1 MKNKISSLLF
11 GLFLIL
17 AGGYALAIQLG
28 YIQNLAEQ
36 TWMVVFAAASILF
49 WIIYFV
55 SGIRNW
61 GWLFPACIFA
71 ALAGTLYIV
80 DSAIRDEWIATI
92 ILCSVAIPFVIGY
105 LLDRSRW
112 GLLIPAYVLGFVAF
126 IPSLSTAI
134 AGQWVGSFIVVMI
147 GLPFLVVYLVA
158 PKAWW
163 AIFPAG
169 SLLSV
174 GVMIAL
180 TSLSLGFDAGTF
192 AVGVMFLGLALTFWL
207 VWLRRAKIPTSWAK
221 YLALVMICLAFVLF
235 MITAGFE
242 FFWPLALIIA
252 GLVMLLFSLR
262 PKHTK
267 DKEAFQ
273 KSKGDDSN
281 S

>member
-1 MKNKISSLLF
+1 MDRRWF
-11 GLFLIL
+11 E
-17 AGGYALAIQLG
+17 AGAH
-28 YIQNLAEQ
+28 
-36 TWMVVFAAASILF
+36 
-49 WIIYFV
+49 
-55 SGIRNW
+55 R
-61 GWLFPACIFA
+61 
-71 ALAGTLYIV
+71 
-80 DSAIRDEWIATI
+80 
-92 ILCSVAIPFVIGY
+92 Y
-105 LLDRSRW
+105 LLRIEDANPALYAKLHPNDRRH
-112 GLLIPAYVLGFVAF
+112 AYQNRLE
-126 IPSLSTAI
+126 SLRALRA
-134 AGQWVGSFIVVMI
+134 AGYQVGTGVMI